1 MLNAS
6 AQDYAALQGIEGLAR
21 GYGEALLEGFRRG
34 LWKLRRA
41 KKIER
46 TKQEIALLRAHE
58 RRARKAWADTTAD
71 ETGIQ
76 WSLST
81 DLSDDDDRE
90 SPTTSVN
97 GDSTSDTDPGTVSR
111 KEIEKYI
118 STISKSPLF
127 HPTSENLKE
136 HLSILLASLQSAQIE
151 VGTSPLQTSE
161 HDLPSLKT
169 REGSGIYEQLLQDKA
184 RAEEKARN
192 FESRVKNLEE
202 MLHRQFRTPPRNF
215 SPIPVVHS
223 SASTSPQPRSEG
235 TFEEPMLGRSI
246 HALPLDAQKRISVL
260 EGERDMLAGR
270 LGEVEG
276 TKNDL
281 MANLKE
287 QTKLFQI
294 EREDLRRKNTD
305 LERELERRETDV
317 ERVVEMEEELE
328 SLRKGRQTLLREM
341 NLLQME
347 TGAKIRELEEAK
359 AGAEER
365 VVTLE
370 ENERTAAA
378 ETERMTGE
386 LRKASVA
393 ADDAIV
399 ELEKVRRLSDEHKA
413 EREKLESVV
422 EELREAKGIIG
433 RFEAEKMMIQQGH
446 LAELNDVRGELAALR
461 DCVVATLGLEKR
473 RWETES
479 LIHAVRQKAASKDQ
493 QATEVTPE
501 KQTQLTAVRRNHL
514 HPDKRETDIIN
525 KTGQIQNPLRL
536 PHLKGPRSHA
546 TTLHPTHPLPPTARN
561 PWPPSQIQ
569 HRLTPPIDRHL
580 TKFDRLPR
588 TG

>member
-1 MLNAS
+1 MAQEKMVSIGPQLEEADTMLNAS
-6 AQDYAALQGIEGLAR
+6 AQDFAALQGIEGLAR
-21 GYGEALLEGFRRG
+21 GYGEALLEGYRRG

-41 KKIER
+41 KRIER

-58 RRARKAWADTTAD
+58 RRARKAWADSITE

-76 WSLST
+76 WTLSM
-81 DLSDDDDRE
+81 DLSDDDNSD

-97 GDSTSDTDPGTVSR
+97 GDSTSDTDPGAVSR

-118 STISKSPLF
+118 STVSKSPLF

-161 HDLPSLKT
+161 HDLLSLKT

-215 SPIPVVHS
+215 SPIPLLHS
-223 SASTSPQPRSEG
+223 NASTSPQPRGEG

-246 HALPLDAQKRISVL
+246 HALPLDIQKRIAEL
-260 EGERDMLAGR
+260 EAERDMLAGR

-281 MANLKE
+281 MANLNE

-294 EREDLRRKNTD
+294 EREDLRRKNAE
-305 LERELERRETDV
+305 LERELERRDTDV

-359 AGAEER
+359 SGVEDR

-370 ENERTAAA
+370 ENERAAAA
-378 ETERMTGE
+378 ETERVTGE

-393 ADDAIV
+393 VDDAVI
-399 ELEKVRRLSDEHKA
+399 ELENVRRLNDEHKA
-413 EREKLESVV
+413 EREKLEGVV
-422 EELREAKGIIG
+422 EELLEAKGIIG
-433 RFEAEKMMIQQGH
+433 RFEAERAMIQESH
-446 LAELNDVRGELAALR
+446 LAQLNEVRDEVAALR

-473 RWETES
+473 RWETGT
-479 LIHAVRQKAASKDQ
+479 LIHAIRQKAASKDQ
-493 QATEVTPE
+493 QANEVTPQ
-501 KQTQLTAVRRNHL
+501 K
-514 HPDKRETDIIN
+514 DKPN
-525 KTGQIQNPLRL
+525 
-536 PHLKGPRSHA
+536 
-546 TTLHPTHPLPPTARN
+546 
-561 PWPPSQIQ
+561 
-569 HRLTPPIDRHL
+569 
-580 TKFDRLPR
+580 
-588 TG
+588 